1 MFNTLKKKYGKY
13 FTFSGTTNGTDY
25 FIRGLVGGLL
35 FVIPFAILLGVG
47 TFLSTS
53 GSPIAGLVLILLSLG
68 LLVPYMWFALATSW
82 KRINA
87 FWPNHTTKILIAVF
101 AASFLTQPLDPQYGF
116 NESYL
121 LWALVL
127 LPQLIF
133 SFYILFANSNV
144 KKHIG

>member
-1 MFNTLKKKYGKY
+1 MSKLKEKYGKY

-35 FVIPFAILLGVG
+35 FLIPFGILLGVG
-47 TFLSTS
+47 TFLTAG
-53 GSPIAGLVLILLSLG
+53 GSPLLGVFLMLLSLG
-68 LLVPYMWFALATSW
+68 LLIPYLWFALATSW

-87 FWPNHTTKILIAVF
+87 FWPKYTTKILIAVF
-101 AASFLTQPLDPQYGF
+101 AASFLTQPLDPQFGL

-127 LPQLIF
+127 IPQVIF
-133 SFYILFANSNV
+133 SFYILFANSKV

>member
-1 MFNTLKKKYGKY
+1 MNILKQKYGKY
-13 FTFSGTTNGTDY
+13 FKFEGTTNGTDY

-35 FVIPFAILLGVG
+35 FIIPFAILLGVG
-47 TFLSTS
+47 TFLSTT
-53 GSPIAGLVLILLSLG
+53 GSPIAGIILILLSLG
-68 LLVPYMWFALATSW
+68 LLVPYLWFALATSW

-87 FWPNHTTKILIAVF
+87 FWPNYATKILIAVF
-101 AASFLTQPLDPQYGF
+101 AASFLTQPLDPQFGL

-127 LPQLIF
+127 LPQVVF
-133 SFYILFANSNV
+133 SFYILFANSKV